1 MVICLQYNIITE
13 RNKPQD
19 KMKGI
24 KTMEINFTL
33 TFGEAENVIRAGKAR
48 ARRWNDKEH
57 IDLSNAREIRE
68 KYLNLATILES
79 QLQEEIDKV
88 KYQE

>member
-1 MVICLQYNIITE
+1 MN
-13 RNKPQD
+13 
-19 KMKGI
+19 
-24 KTMEINFTL
+24 INFTL
-33 TFGEAENVIRAGKAR
+33 TFKEAESVIRAVKAR

-57 IDLSNAREIRE
+57 INLSNAREIRE
-68 KYLNLATILES
+68 RYLNLATILES